1 MANIFKS
8 ASSMIGKLV
17 SLFTK
22 RQKKQMVLLF
32 FFFLFAAIVQLVGVA
47 SIQPF
52 MNIVTNPNSIHT
64 SWFLSTLYRILRFS
78 NERNFILFIGFSTL
92 SMILLSNAIGAFN
105 VWLKTRFVMR
115 LNHNLSRRM
124 LSIYLNKPYT
134 FFLDRASSDLGRTIL
149 SEVNQLISSLVLPIF
164 DFIIDSFI
172 VLALFVFLLYRDP
185 IITIIA
191 FSILGGSYLITN
203 TLVRQRTRR
212 AGRERVEANKGRFAT
227 TNEALSGIKI
237 TKVMGKEPF
246 FLNQY
251 TRYSERFVRVET
263 YIRLVSGLPKF
274 ILEGIAFGGIILL
287 VLFLS
292 VRTENVVSMIPTISL
307 FAFAGYRMMPALQS
321 IYSSSMN
328 IYFNQAILDQI
339 VEEVKGTDAG
349 AGANLKEDSTPPMS
363 FKHRIELRDLAFS
376 YLRSDIPT
384 LKDININVKKNS
396 MIGFVGTT
404 GSGKTTLVDV
414 ILGLLPPHE
423 GQILIDGVPLTEE
436 NTRSWQKLIGYVPQE
451 IFLTDTS
458 IASNIAYGV
467 SEEDFDMN
475 KVRQAAKIAAI
486 DQFIDEEL
494 PQGYDTVVGERGV
507 RLSGGQRQRIGLA
520 RALYNNP
527 PILILDEA
535 TSALDGTTEDA
546 VMEAISQASSERT
559 MFLIAHRISTV
570 KECDTIYLLKA
581 GKITDKGTYE
591 ELLERNSSFKR
602 MAKV

>member
-1 MANIFKS
+1 
-8 ASSMIGKLV
+8 
-17 SLFTK
+17 
-22 RQKKQMVLLF
+22 
-32 FFFLFAAIVQLVGVA
+32 
-47 SIQPF
+47 
-52 MNIVTNPNSIHT
+52 
-64 SWFLSTLYRILRFS
+64 
-78 NERNFILFIGFSTL
+78 
-92 SMILLSNAIGAFN
+92 
-105 VWLKTRFVMR
+105 
-115 LNHNLSRRM
+115 
-124 LSIYLNKPYT
+124 
-134 FFLDRASSDLGRTIL
+134 
-149 SEVNQLISSLVLPIF
+149 
-164 DFIIDSFI
+164 
-172 VLALFVFLLYRDP
+172 
-185 IITIIA
+185 
-191 FSILGGSYLITN
+191 
-203 TLVRQRTRR
+203 
-212 AGRERVEANKGRFAT
+212 
-227 TNEALSGIKI
+227 
-237 TKVMGKEPF
+237 MGKEPF